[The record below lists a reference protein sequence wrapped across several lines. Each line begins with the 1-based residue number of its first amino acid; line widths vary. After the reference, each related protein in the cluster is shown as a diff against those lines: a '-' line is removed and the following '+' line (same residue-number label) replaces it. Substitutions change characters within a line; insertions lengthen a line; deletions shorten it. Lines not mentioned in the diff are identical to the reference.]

1 MDLLLL
7 NGMFFLFSSA
17 FCMYSMYKNDSI
29 ITNRWLYL
37 LGWFLFVC
45 TMSLAFVNLYNHFT
59 EKGYSLF
66 RGLIMKDNTQV
77 SVNDYV
83 TGGACI
89 LFSLY
94 LFSLRK
100 RCMEAHFL
108 PRTFR
113 IWIMR
118 NFYKFKNRKPH
129 HAYDRRQIK
138 IDF

>member
-1 MDLLLL
+1 MNVLLI
-7 NGMFFLFSSA
+7 NGIFFLFSSA

-45 TMSLAFVNLYNHFT
+45 TMSLAVVNFYNHFT
-59 EKGYSLF
+59 ERGYSFF
-66 RGLIMKDNTQV
+66 RGLVAMDMQV

-83 TGGACI
+83 TGGASV

-113 IWIMR
+113 IWIVR
-118 NFYKFKNRKPH
+118 KFYKFKNRKPQ
-129 HAYDRRQIK
+129 HAYNKRQLEIE
-138 IDF
+138 F